1 MKNKFSPSY
10 RAGLWKRAEAA
21 YDVADAA
28 FVRIA
33 DGGIHV
39 QYEAWQI
46 VRGWEWDDE
55 FVSRVCAQLY
65 RTGDRLSEMS
75 QA

>member
-1 MKNKFSPSY
+1 MKNKYSVSY
-10 RAGLWKRAEAA
+10 KRELRERSEAA